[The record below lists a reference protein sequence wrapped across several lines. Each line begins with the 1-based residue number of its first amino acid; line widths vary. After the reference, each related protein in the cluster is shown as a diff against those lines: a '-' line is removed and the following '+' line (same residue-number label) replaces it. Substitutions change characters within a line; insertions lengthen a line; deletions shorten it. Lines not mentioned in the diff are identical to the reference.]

1 MSGQTIEV
9 ATAGDPAAAVG
20 SLTELIRTGCADV
33 DATRRL
39 PEDVIRALQDVGVFR
54 LMAPAEIG
62 GREVDPLTFWKVVES
77 ASYADGSAGW
87 CVMIGGCYATFG
99 GMLPPDAAREI
110 YGDPATISAGAFR
123 PDGMVVEVDGGY
135 RLSGRWPLGS
145 GSSHANWFVGGGII
159 LRDGQPVMGPM
170 GFPLVRELFFPAAD
184 TEVIDTWESTGL
196 RGTASHDYAVA
207 DVFVPASRTVWF
219 QEPPANDG
227 PLYRMPP
234 IAMFATFIGA
244 VPLGIAR
251 HAVDEFV
258 QLARTKTPTLASS
271 VLADKATAQEHL
283 GRAQALVAGG
293 RAYLTT
299 TLDDLWQ
306 RVLAGHDPTME
317 DRAALWL
324 AATHVAQG
332 SLAAVELLYTAAG
345 ADSVYARSALDRCL
359 RDART
364 AVQHICAQEA
374 NFELAGRLLLGREV
388 VPSVWAMDLRS
399 RA

>member
-1 MSGQTIEV
+1 MSTPP
-9 ATAGDPAAAVG
+9 AGCRSPSSAPSRRRRSSG
-20 SLTELIRTGCADV
+20 SWRPT
-33 DATRRL
+33 
-39 PEDVIRALQDVGVFR
+39 
-54 LMAPAEIG
+54 EIG
-62 GREVDPLTFWKVVES
+62 GREVDPLTFLNVVES

-99 GMLPPDAAREI
+99 GMLPTDAAHEI

-123 PDGMVVEVDGGY
+123 PDGMAVEVDGGY

-145 GSSHANWFVGGGII
+145 GSSHATWFLGGGIV
-159 LRDGQPVMGPM
+159 LRDGQPVIGPM
-170 GFPLVRELFFPAAD
+170 GFPLMREFFFPASE

-196 RGTASHDYAVA
+196 RGTASHDYTVA
-207 DVFVPASRTVWF
+207 DVFVPASRTAWF
-219 QEPPANDG
+219 QEPPVCDR

-258 QLARTKTPTLASS
+258 ELARAKTPTLSSS
-271 VLADKATAQEHL
+271 VLADKAMAQDHL
-283 GRAQALVAGG
+283 GRAHALVTGG
-293 RAYLTT
+293 RAYLTSA
-299 TLDDLWQ
+299 LDDLWQ
-306 RVLAGHDPTME
+306 RVLAGHTPTMA
-317 DRAALWL
+317 DRAPLWL

-332 SLAAVELLYTAAG
+332 ALAAIELLYTAAG
-345 ADSVYARSALDRCL
+345 ADSVYARSPLDRCL

-374 NFELAGRLLLGREV
+374 NFELAGRHRLGGEV
-388 VPSVWAMDLRS
+388 VPSVWAMDLRGGG
-399 RA
+399 